1 MAITATTLSSACAVT
16 DTSIAVTSATGITAP
31 VNPTGSGFT
40 YLYIDNELVFVLT
53 VAGTLIGVLRGQNG
67 TKQVSHATS
76 TPVLIGGPSDFP
88 GFAPTRTDI
97 AVAPSLYSQVSA
109 PFTGA
114 TIVPALGVAYAH
126 FTGTTALVTIT
137 PPAGL
142 VQGGSLTLVNDGS
155 GSGLTW
161 TAAGNIAVAGTFTTA
176 ASSVTFV
183 WDASLSTPKW
193 IPSRLA

>member
-16 DTSIAVTSATGITAP
+16 DNSVAVTSATGITAP
-31 VNPTGSGFT
+31 TNPTGTGFT
-40 YLYIDNELVFVLT
+40 YLMVDNEVMFVLT
-53 VAGTLIGVLRGQNG
+53 VASTLIGVLRGQLG
-67 TKQVSHATS
+67 TKQVAHANA
-76 TPVLIGGPSDFP
+76 TPVLIGAPSDFP
-88 GFAPTRTDI
+88 NFAPTRTDI
-97 AVAPSLYSQVSA
+97 AVAPGLFTQVSA

-114 TIVPALGVAYAH
+114 TITPALGVTFAH

-155 GSGLTW
+155 ASGLTW
-161 TAAGNIAVAGTFTTA
+161 TAAGNISVAGTFTTA
-176 ASSVTFV
+176 ASAVTFT
-183 WDASLSTPKW
+183 WDASLATPKW